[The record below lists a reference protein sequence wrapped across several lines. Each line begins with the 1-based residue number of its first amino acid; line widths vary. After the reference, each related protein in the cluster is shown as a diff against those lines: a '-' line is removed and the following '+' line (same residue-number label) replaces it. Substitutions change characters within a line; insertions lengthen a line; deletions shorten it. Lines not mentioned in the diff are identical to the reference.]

1 MYVCEYI
8 WLDSDG
14 DFRRKTGI
22 REAIAKW
29 DYDGSST
36 GQADVKNSEI
46 VLSPCYTIKDPFK
59 TIDGFDC
66 VIVLC
71 ETHNVNGTPHET
83 NERVKCGIDD
93 CEPWFG
99 FEQEFFIKVPNED
112 ESNDKYCKNNLDYGR
127 EVVEKAFNIC
137 LQSGIHLTGMNAE
150 VAPWQWEFQV
160 FGKGIVACDQ
170 LLMAR
175 YIFKTVLEYS
185 NFDFILHPKPIIN
198 FNGSGCH
205 VSFST
210 TSIRDGTYNVEKF
223 MKKFEETHSEDL
235 KVYGVNNN
243 LRLSGTHETSSLEKF
258 SWGRSD
264 RSVSVRIRN
273 GYIEDRR
280 PASNVNPYTVASRLL
295 EKTLC
300 MS

>member
-22 REAIAKW
+22 REAITNW

-46 VLSPCYTIKDPFK
+46 VLSPCYKIKDPFK

-71 ETHNVNGTPHET
+71 ETLNVNGTPHET
-83 NERVKCGIDD
+83 NERDKCGIDG

-99 FEQEFFIKVPNED
+99 FEQEFFIKAPTED
-112 ESNDKYCKNNLDYGR
+112 DSNDKYCRNNFDYGR
-127 EVVEKAFNIC
+127 KVVEKAFNIC

-160 FGKGIVACDQ
+160 FGKGVVACDK

-185 NFDFILHPKPIIN
+185 NFDFILHPKPIVN

-205 VSFST
+205 VNFST
-210 TSIRDGTYNVEKF
+210 TSIRDGTYNIEKF

-235 KVYGVNNN
+235 KVYGVDNN
-243 LRLSGTHETSSLEKF
+243 LRLSGTHETSSLNKF

-295 EKTLC
+295 EKTLN